1 MDSFTQP
8 IAVPNTHR
16 LIFTRNVFA
25 PDNTV
30 LADQL
35 TPRGHR
41 DGQLAADGVE
51 RVQVTRVVL
60 HVA

>member
-25 PDNTV
+25 PDNSV

-35 TPRGHR
+35 SPREAL
-41 DGQLAADGVE
+41 DALYQLKQLIHADRSAG
-51 RVQVTRVVL
+51 
-60 HVA
+60 